1 MRNIWNHQDPLQRM
15 EAICFFILLIRI
27 LLKEPAY
34 GSRFEVLIQRAKTSL
49 FICPSDSPWQA
60 NKVLQLWAILSKS
73 RFK

>member
-34 GSRFEVLIQRAKTSL
+34 GSRFEVLIQRKDIPVYL
-49 FICPSDSPWQA
+49 PQ
-60 NKVLQLWAILSKS
+60 
-73 RFK
+73 